1 MLAPETVQVAT
12 LGARQVKSPLKLNA
26 ILNDGIGNYVPDT
39 VRVRYSIEVDGRN
52 KNQEDVLFEKA
63 GPREPIFFKPEQTRA
78 AIVTCGGLCPGLNNV
93 IRSAFLELFHN
104 YGIRDV
110 LGIQYGYHGL
120 NPAAG
125 MPPLLLT
132 PDFVDRI
139 HEGGGTVLGSSRG
152 PEDPATMAAFLER
165 EGVNLLLCVGGDGTQ
180 RGAHVLFEEIKR
192 RGLPIAIVG
201 IPKTIDNDVAC
212 VSRTFGFST
221 AIEKAREV
229 LDCAHTE
236 ARGAFNGIG
245 LVKLMGRDAGFI
257 AAGASLAS
265 QEVNFTLIPE
275 VPFALEGEGGFLNVL
290 RKRIERRHHAVVV
303 VAEGAGRQQ
312 LEAFPEE
319 RDASGNVKRG
329 DIGLFLKDRI
339 TEYFKSKKVEVQIKY
354 FDPSYFIRSVP
365 ANCDDGLLCD
375 QLARHAVHAGMAGKT
390 DVLIGLWN
398 DTFIHVP
405 IPIAIG
411 EKKQVSPESELWR
424 CVLASTGQPFEFR

>member
-1 MLAPETVQVAT
+1 M
-12 LGARQVKSPLKLNA
+12 
-26 ILNDGIGNYVPDT
+26 
-39 VRVRYSIEVDGRN
+39 
-52 KNQEDVLFEKA
+52 
-63 GPREPIFFKPEQTRA
+63 
-78 AIVTCGGLCPGLNNV
+78 
-93 IRSAFLELFHN
+93 
-104 YGIRDV
+104 
-110 LGIQYGYHGL
+110 
-120 NPAAG
+120 
-125 MPPLLLT
+125 
-132 PDFVDRI
+132 
-139 HEGGGTVLGSSRG
+139 
-152 PEDPATMAAFLER
+152 
-165 EGVNLLLCVGGDGTQ
+165 
-180 RGAHVLFEEIKR
+180 
-192 RGLPIAIVG
+192 G

-245 LVKLMGRDAGFI
+245 LVKVMGRDAGFI
-257 AAGASLAS
+257 AAGATLAS

-290 RKRIERRHHAVVV
+290 RRRIERRHHALIV
-303 VAEGAGRQQ
+303 VAEGAGWH
-312 LEAFPEE
+312 LLKAFPEE

-339 TEYFKSKKVEVQIKY
+339 TEYFRNEGIAVQIRY

-375 QLARHAVHAGMAGKT
+375 QLARHAVHAGTAGKT

-405 IPIAIG
+405 IPVAVA
-411 EKKQVSPESELWR
+411 EKKQVSPEGELWR
-424 CVLASTGQPFEFR
+424 SVLASTGQPFEFK